1 MNSELP
7 EVKTARGREALVST
21 QAYRYRFPQ
30 SNRQLRRGITV
41 AEAAER
47 LLGAYRVLRVCV
59 RVLAG
64 TLIRIG
70 PLELKIELA
79 HFLYQYCEAAA
90 ALRNRL
96 FELRVSVKTVDAD
109 FPVWLEAVA
118 EEVLRVEDAVAFTLV
133 FGGTLFEHVEQDLTM
148 YERDT
153 DPLLDQPSLRLLRPI
168 LADFGVMRLW
178 FSSVERAALEAG
190 DSPETWY
197 QAARR
202 IRESIGLGALEQE
215 HLKEGARYVR
225 PHACSRDERMPTF
238 HHTRLYRPDDM
249 PAAPLGTDAHQAY
262 VVEMLRVQRDE
273 LDAVETFANVI
284 YDMRPPFE
292 LELLLARLVWDE
304 ARHAEMGHQSLARLG
319 FEPFAIPCGI
329 IGINVRSPLPPLLAF
344 AQISI
349 FGELNQ
355 VGGLRRVADAC
366 YARGDQPTGSAFDF
380 THADEMMHLRAGRDW
395 LRRLA
400 ASQGI
405 DFASLEQQALD
416 NAVRR
421 LREEEVVGEEY
432 ANHIS
437 GAELAALIGE

>member
-7 EVKTARGREALVST
+7 RVKTAKGRPARVSP
-21 QAYRYRFPQ
+21 QNYRYRFPQ
-30 SNRQLRRGITV
+30 SSRQLRCGITV

-47 LLGAYRVLRVCV
+47 LLGAYRLLRTCV

-64 TLIRIG
+64 ALIRIG

-96 FELRVSVKTVDAD
+96 FELRLSRRVVDAD
-109 FPVWLEAVA
+109 FPTWLESVA
-118 EEVLRVEDAVAFTLV
+118 QEVLLVDDPVAFTLV
-133 FGGTLFEHVEQDLTM
+133 FADTLFEHVEQVLAA

-153 DPLLDQPSLRLLRPI
+153 DPLLDQPSLRLLRSI
-168 LADFGVMRLW
+168 LTDFAVMRQW
-178 FSSVERAALEAG
+178 FSGVERAALDAG
-190 DSPETWY
+190 DSPDTWRP
-197 QAARR
+197 AACR
-202 IRESIGLGALEQE
+202 IRARIGVSTVEQTPLEDGT
-215 HLKEGARYVR
+215 HYVR
-225 PHACSRDERMPTF
+225 PHECSRDERMPTF
-238 HHTRLYRPDDM
+238 HHTRQYRPNDI
-249 PAAPLGTDAHQAY
+249 PVAPPETDAHQAQ

-292 LELLLARLVWDE
+292 LELVLARLVWDE
-304 ARHAEMGHQSLARLG
+304 ARHAELGQQSLARLG
-319 FEPFAIPCGI
+319 FEPFAIPCGV

-355 VGGLRRVADAC
+355 VGILRRVADAC
-366 YARGDQPTGSAFDF
+366 YARGDKLTGKAFDF
-380 THADEMMHLRAGRDW
+380 THADERMHLQVGRDW

-400 ASQGI
+400 AGQGI
-405 DFASLEQQALD
+405 DLASLERQALD
-416 NAVRR
+416 ESVRR
-421 LREEEVVGEEY
+421 LREEGVLSEDY
-432 ANHIS
+432 ANHIT
-437 GAELAALIGE
+437 GAALAALIGE